1 MKDESALATAL
12 AAASCADAIL
22 GDPRR
27 LHPVAGFGRLAAHG
41 ERISWRPNRLA
52 GALYALTLVAAPSL
66 AVGALERRVGP
77 RARFTVRVLVIW
89 ASLGAR
95 SLWREGRLM
104 ARELEA
110 EDIAA
115 ARLRAPNLVGRDPS
129 ELDSA
134 ELSRATLESVAE
146 NTSDA
151 IVAPLLWAALAGA
164 GGCAGYRAANTLDAM
179 VGHRSPRYRQFG
191 WGAAR
196 LDDLLN
202 WPAARLTAALVV
214 LVAPLVG
221 GSPARCWHIVRRD
234 GGAHPSPNAGRV
246 EASFAGALDVR
257 LGGENRYHGRLEQR
271 PTLGDGQGPT
281 ATDVTRA
288 VQLSKVVT
296 VAAVLVTA
304 TIARRR

>member
-1 MKDESALATAL
+1 
-12 AAASCADAIL
+12 
-22 GDPRR
+22 
-27 LHPVAGFGRLAAHG
+27 
-41 ERISWRPNRLA
+41 
-52 GALYALTLVAAPSL
+52 
-66 AVGALERRVGP
+66 
-77 RARFTVRVLVIW
+77 
-89 ASLGAR
+89 
-95 SLWREGRLM
+95 
-104 ARELEA
+104 
-110 EDIAA
+110 
-115 ARLRAPNLVGRDPS
+115 
-129 ELDSA
+129 
-134 ELSRATLESVAE
+134 
-146 NTSDA
+146 
-151 IVAPLLWAALAGA
+151 
-164 GGCAGYRAANTLDAM
+164 M